1 METHLVLEAV
11 KAALTAGRKQVDSEA
26 VFNALVERVPHLR
39 TDPDRWELFVE
50 MLIAAES
57 EDLIVLPSTEGSGW
71 VQTVTPARP
80 KWIRLP
86 TKKPPKDGF
95 DHRSFPWNPSL
106 SFLGGERILPKGIRD
121 AALSIQRFLAEGG
134 ASRAHAPIKERSFDI
149 FGDEKR
155 LEGLQHS
162 TILFGTGKL
171 GLELLRCFV
180 VSPTPVA
187 ERFALGTGIIILEN
201 EATFDSFCR
210 LSRHK
215 PVFALVVYGRGH
227 EIQKCVPYLQ
237 REASRAGVPEIHYFG
252 DVDRR
257 GLEIPRQ
264 LALNAAVG
272 VPVRPLVVAY
282 EAILRQTP
290 ASTQPAPACCDWLP
304 PDLAARAATVV
315 LESRRLPQE
324 AFGWDEIA
332 ALHRLDVFLR

>member
-1 METHLVLEAV
+1 METRLVLEAV
-11 KAALTAGRKQVDSEA
+11 QAALTADRKQVESEA
-26 VFNALVERVPHLR
+26 VFNALVERMPHLR

-50 MLIAAES
+50 LLIAAES
-57 EDLIVLPSTEGSGW
+57 EDLIVLPSRDGSGW
-71 VQTVTPARP
+71 LQTVTPARP
-80 KWIRLP
+80 KWVRLR
-86 TKKPPKDGF
+86 TKKEPKDSF

-171 GLELLRCFV
+171 DLELLRCYV

-187 ERFALGTGIIILEN
+187 ERFTGGIGILILEN

-227 EIQKCVPYLQ
+227 EIQKCAPYLH
-237 REASRAGVPEIHYFG
+237 REAVRAGMTEILYFG

-264 LALNAAVG
+264 LALNPAVG
-272 VPVRPLVVAY
+272 VRVGPLVAAY
-282 EAILRQTP
+282 EAILRHTP
-290 ASTQPAPACCDWLP
+290 RSTQPMPVCCDWLP
-304 PDLAARAATVV
+304 PDLAARAATII
-315 LESRRLPQE
+315 LENRRLPQE

-332 ALHRLDVFLR
+332 ALHQLDAFLR

>member
-1 METHLVLEAV
+1 METRLVLNAV
-11 KAALTAGRKQVDSEA
+11 EAALTAGRSQVDSEA
-26 VFNALVERVPHLR
+26 VFNALVERMPHLR
-39 TDPDRWELFVE
+39 SDPDRWELFVE
-50 MLIAAES
+50 LLIAAES
-57 EDLIVLPSTEGSGW
+57 EDLIVLPSRDGSGW
-71 VQTVTPARP
+71 LQTVTPARP

-86 TKKPPKDGF
+86 TRKEPKDGF

-106 SFLGGERILPKGIRD
+106 SFLGGERILPKGVRD

-134 ASRAHAPIKERSFDI
+134 ASRSPAPIKERSFDI

-162 TILFGTGKL
+162 TILFGTGRV

-187 ERFALGTGIIILEN
+187 ERFALGTGILILEN

-210 LSRHK
+210 LCRHK
-215 PVFALVVYGRGH
+215 SVFGLVVYGRGH
-227 EIQKCVPYLQ
+227 EIQKCAAYLR
-237 REASRAGVPEIHYFG
+237 READKAGAAEISYFG

-264 LALNAAVG
+264 LALNAEIGAR
-272 VPVRPLVVAY
+272 VRPLVIAY

-290 ASTQPAPACCDWLP
+290 VSTQPIPACCDWLP
-304 PDLAARAATVV
+304 PELASRAATIV
-315 LESRRLPQE
+315 LENRRLPQE

-332 ALHRLDVFLR
+332 VLHQLDVFLR

>member
-304 PDLAARAATVV
+304 PDLAARAATIV